1 MNPNHP
7 EHTALEGK
15 GWHAAFVRHPLRAT
29 LIVAAM
35 AAVVA
40 GGAGFGLAR
49 WSGAHDAN
57 GPGAHQPAASGP
69 ADAGAAPDG
78 RRVLYWYDPMVPTQH
93 FDKPGRSPF
102 MDMDLVPKY
111 ADAQSGA
118 GVSVDPRLAQSLGLR
133 IATVERRTLAP
144 RVDAVAQVG
153 FDERA
158 VAVLQAR
165 SAGFVERVQAH
176 APGDVVAA
184 GAPLAE
190 VLVPD
195 WAGAQQEYLA
205 VRAAGDAGLA
215 AAARQRLVLL
225 GMPEALIA
233 RVERERAVVTTTT
246 ITAPIGG
253 VIQELNLRA
262 GMTLAPGMTLAR
274 LNGLA
279 SVWLEAAV
287 PEAQA
292 AVLERGR
299 AVQASFAAY
308 PGQRFTGK
316 VDAVLP
322 EANRDT
328 RTLRVRMVFANP
340 QLKLRPGMFAQVML
354 DGAREDALVVP
365 SEAVIR
371 TGKRTLVFV
380 AEDGGRYRPVA
391 VELGDAVDGNTVVR
405 SGLNAGQRV
414 VASGQFLIDSEASVS
429 GIVAQAQANGA
440 AAQAQAMPNA
450 TSIATSVATPDAG
463 PSAAPNA
470 PASAAAHAAPHA
482 PIYEGVGKIV
492 DLSGEE
498 WMLEHAPIPALKWG
512 AMTMGFK
519 PGAAQAQGA
528 RLKPGDRVVF
538 TFHQDDDGF
547 TLDSIAPAG
556 PESAS
561 HAPGAHPADAA
572 AKHSTQPGGRP

>member
-7 EHTALEGK
+7 EHTALQGK
-15 GWHAAFVRHPLRAT
+15 GRRAAFVRHPLRAT
-29 LIVAAM
+29 LITAAM

-69 ADAGAAPDG
+69 ADAGAASDG

-184 GAPLAE
+184 GEPLAE

-328 RTLRVRMVFANP
+328 RTLRVRMVFANQ
-340 QLKLRPGMFAQVML
+340 QLKLRPGMFAQVTL

-429 GIVAQAQANGA
+429 GIVAQAQAA
-440 AAQAQAMPNA
+440 PN
-450 TSIATSVATPDAG
+450 V
-463 PSAAPNA
+463 APNA
-470 PASAAAHAAPHA
+470 PAAAAAHTAPRA
-482 PIYEGVGKIV
+482 PTYEGVGKIV

-519 PGAAQAQGA
+519 PGAAQTQGA

-556 PESAS
+556 PESAG
-561 HAPGAHPADAA
+561 HAPGAHPADTA
-572 AKHSTQPGGRP
+572 AKHSTQPGDRP